1 MKDVDKAQKKLN
13 KTRTKLLKKLSL
25 LCEKSS
31 SSFDDYTTKYN
42 ELARLVFA
50 YGESYGKRAIE
61 MEKENA
67 ID

>member
-1 MKDVDKAQKKLN
+1 MKDIGKTQKKLN

-31 SSFDDYTTKYN
+31 SSFDDYTKNYN

-50 YGESYGKRAIE
+50 YGESYGKWAIE